1 MYAYI
6 YACIYMHIY
15 IHIYIYIYSFIF
27 AYIYIDMY
35 MILIH
40 IHIVMDSEIVNVKI
54 LIHQEYIVTP
64 SDDCTFNYQCLKKVP
79 PPCSDCVKDA

>member
-1 MYAYI
+1 
-6 YACIYMHIY
+6 
-15 IHIYIYIYSFIF
+15 
-27 AYIYIDMY
+27 MY

-54 LIHQEYIVTP
+54 FIHQEYIVTP